1 MLEKVVKEEKEFVTN
16 IITNI
21 EREEIGEEKV
31 KELEE
36 KIIGKREESNMVME
50 NLRRIIREDREEA
63 RQEGINQGINQA
75 IKQVVKRMLK
85 NNMKDETIK
94 MMTEINDIELEKI
107 KKEIKREYSTQVT

>member
-1 MLEKVVKEEKEFVTN
+1 MVT
-16 IITNI
+16 
-21 EREEIGEEKV
+21 
-31 KELEE
+31 
-36 KIIGKREESNMVME
+36 E

-63 RQEGINQGINQA
+63 RQEGRQEGINQGINQA

>member
-1 MLEKVVKEEKEFVTN
+1 
-16 IITNI
+16 
-21 EREEIGEEKV
+21 
-31 KELEE
+31 
-36 KIIGKREESNMVME
+36 MVME

-94 MMTEINDIELEKI
+94 MMTEINDIKLEKI